1 MPSRGQANPRRGISV
16 SSRWGWGPSASGKKL
31 AALFLMCAVD
41 LAAQTT
47 TRKPAPQ
54 TRKPAPPPPVQLTKA
69 VPEMKC
75 STVLGVG
82 VTTEREFCDILS
94 GRTPLEGL
102 IITLPP
108 HSGDLT
114 LMFDLHNRHTYS
126 DELMKAKRGYA
137 RYTAVI
143 GALAMD
149 NTLIQRAAIQTEFRA
164 AADLF
169 DRIGGGAG
177 PGGFRAVAPAGVEHI
192 RLAIPEAENEISLL
206 GEKVTIDGVD
216 GSATYSSPGRP
227 IAVVS
232 NVTIE
237 YRPAPPPKPT
247 PAAKP
252 APAGKQPPPKQP
264 PAKK

>member
-1 MPSRGQANPRRGISV
+1 M
-16 SSRWGWGPSASGKKL
+16 L
-31 AALFLMCAVD
+31 AAGAAVLVCASVM
-41 LAAQTT
+41 AEAQTKP
-47 TRKPAPQ
+47 KPAPQ
-54 TRKPAPPPPVQLTKA
+54 TRKPAPPPVQLTTA

-75 STVLGVG
+75 PSVLGIG
-82 VTTEREFCDILS
+82 ISTKREFCDILS

-108 HSGDLT
+108 HRGDLT

-137 RYTAVI
+137 RYTAMI

-177 PGGFRAVAPAGVEHI
+177 PGGGVRAVAPAGVERI
-192 RLAIPEAENEISLL
+192 RMAIPEAENEISLL
-206 GEKVTIDGVD
+206 GEKVTIDSID

-237 YRPAPPPKPT
+237 YRPAPPPKQPPSKQP
-247 PAAKP
+247 PA
-252 APAGKQPPPKQP
+252 KQPPPKQP
-264 PAKK
+264 PAKR

>member
-1 MPSRGQANPRRGISV
+1 MGWQDR
-16 SSRWGWGPSASGKKL
+16 GWGPSASGRKL
-31 AALFLMCAVD
+31 AALALIACASI
-41 LAAQTT
+41 AAEAQTT
-47 TRKPAPQ
+47 TGKPATQTGKPAPQTGKPAPQ
-54 TRKPAPPPPVQLTKA
+54 TRKPAPPPVQLTTA

-75 STVLGVG
+75 SSVLGVG
-82 VTTEREFCDILS
+82 VTTKREFCDILS

-108 HSGDLT
+108 HRGDVT

-126 DELMKAKRGYA
+126 EELMKAKRGFA

-149 NTLIQRAAIQTEFRA
+149 NTLIQRAAIETEFRTA
-164 AADLF
+164 ANLF
-169 DRIGGGAG
+169 DRIEGGAG
-177 PGGFRAVAPAGVEHI
+177 PGGVKAVAPAGVERI
-192 RLAIPEAENEISLL
+192 RLTIPEAENEISLL
-206 GEKVTIDGVD
+206 GEKVTVDRVD

-237 YRPAPPPKPT
+237 YRAAPPPKPA
-247 PAAKP
+247 PAKP
-252 APAGKQPPPKQP
+252 PPPKQP
-264 PAKK
+264 PARK